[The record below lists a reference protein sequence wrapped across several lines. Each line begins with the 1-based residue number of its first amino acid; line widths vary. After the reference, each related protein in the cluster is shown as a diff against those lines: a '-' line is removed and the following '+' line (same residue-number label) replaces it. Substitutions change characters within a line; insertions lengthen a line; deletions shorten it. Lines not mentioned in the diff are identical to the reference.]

1 MMIRLLGVF
10 CILGACGYCGFSF
23 AASVRQQELA
33 LRELQMVLELMQ
45 CEIRYRITPL
55 PALCASLAQN
65 APGVVGQAMGR
76 LGKLLEQENPGE
88 ISDCMNR
95 ALNDSVPKDCAEVMR
110 TLSYSL
116 GKFDLEGQLQGLEA
130 AKADCQRRLQN
141 MEQGKESR
149 LRSYRALGLCGGAAL
164 AILLL

>member
-1 MMIRLLGVF
+1 
-10 CILGACGYCGFSF
+10 
-23 AASVRQQELA
+23 
-33 LRELQMVLELMQ
+33 
-45 CEIRYRITPL
+45 
-55 PALCASLAQN
+55 
-65 APGVVGQAMGR
+65 
-76 LGKLLEQENPGE
+76 
-88 ISDCMNR
+88 
-95 ALNDSVPKDCAEVMR
+95 MR